1 MYFCVNLA
9 VFSENVIYYKN
20 FIVLYCK
27 NKHVYDIIKL
37 IYILFWQMI
46 IEYEVMRMKRIKSFF
61 KILGML
67 VLCASFTGC
76 GVNGNVD
83 DYAVNT
89 GYGDSDTVKSSSGV
103 SKDSI
108 KVGVI
113 HLSDPAEGSGYTYTH
128 DIGIMGMQQNLGL
141 SDSQIIRKINVND
154 SDKEATR
161 KAIKECIDE
170 GCNIIFST
178 SWGYMETTA
187 QMAEEYPDVYFSHGT
202 GYMSNGKNFN
212 NYFGRIYQPRYLSGI
227 VAGMNTKTNKIG
239 YVAAM
244 GSENSEVTGGI
255 DAFAL
260 GVYSVN
266 PSAQIYVKV
275 TNSWYDPE
283 AEKAAAST
291 LLDMNCDVITQHCD
305 TTYPQLLAQQK
316 NVYSIGYNSDMS
328 KDAPDACL
336 CSVIWNWSAYYTAAV
351 QSVIDGTWDG
361 SNYYGGMNENLVGIT
376 QLADF
381 CKSGTQQKVD
391 EAKKDII
398 SGKLGIFDGVIET
411 NTGTTVGESGKTLK
425 DSDITG
431 NINWYF
437 KTVTVVQ

>member
-1 MYFCVNLA
+1 
-9 VFSENVIYYKN
+9 
-20 FIVLYCK
+20 
-27 NKHVYDIIKL
+27 
-37 IYILFWQMI
+37 MI
-46 IEYEVMRMKRIKSFF
+46 IEYEVVRMKRIKSFF

-76 GVNGNVD
+76 GVNGNID

-275 TNSWYDPE
+275 TNSWYDPA

>member
-1 MYFCVNLA
+1 
-9 VFSENVIYYKN
+9 
-20 FIVLYCK
+20 
-27 NKHVYDIIKL
+27 
-37 IYILFWQMI
+37 
-46 IEYEVMRMKRIKSFF
+46 MKRIKSFF

-67 VLCASFTGC
+67 VLCVSFTGC
-76 GVNGNVD
+76 GMNGNID
-83 DYAVNT
+83 DYAVNA

-113 HLSDPAEGSGYTYTH
+113 HLSDPTEGSGYTYTH

-170 GCNIIFST
+170 SCNIIFST

-376 QLADF
+376 QLAYF

-411 NTGTTVGESGKTLK
+411 NTGTTVGENGKTLK

>member
-1 MYFCVNLA
+1 
-9 VFSENVIYYKN
+9 
-20 FIVLYCK
+20 
-27 NKHVYDIIKL
+27 
-37 IYILFWQMI
+37 
-46 IEYEVMRMKRIKSFF
+46 MKRIKSFF

-76 GVNGNVD
+76 GVNDNID

-275 TNSWYDPE
+275 TNSWYDPA

-291 LLDMNCDVITQHCD
+291 LLNMNCDVIAQHCD

-361 SNYYGGMNENLVGIT
+361 SNYYGGMNENIVGIT

>member
-1 MYFCVNLA
+1 
-9 VFSENVIYYKN
+9 
-20 FIVLYCK
+20 
-27 NKHVYDIIKL
+27 
-37 IYILFWQMI
+37 
-46 IEYEVMRMKRIKSFF
+46 MKRIKSFF

-67 VLCASFTGC
+67 VLCVSFTGC
-76 GVNGNVD
+76 GMNGNID
-83 DYAVNT
+83 DYAVNA

-113 HLSDPAEGSGYTYTH
+113 HLSDPTEGSGYTYTH

-328 KDAPDACL
+328 KDTPDACL

-376 QLADF
+376 QLAYF

-411 NTGTTVGESGKTLK
+411 NTGTTVGENGKTLK

>member
-1 MYFCVNLA
+1 
-9 VFSENVIYYKN
+9 
-20 FIVLYCK
+20 
-27 NKHVYDIIKL
+27 
-37 IYILFWQMI
+37 
-46 IEYEVMRMKRIKSFF
+46 MKRIKSFF

-76 GVNGNVD
+76 GMNGNID

-113 HLSDPAEGSGYTYTH
+113 HLSDPTEGSGYTYTH

-154 SDKEATR
+154 SDKDATR

-275 TNSWYDPE
+275 TNSWYDPA

-291 LLDMNCDVITQHCD
+291 LLNMNCDVIAQHCD

-361 SNYYGGMNENLVGIT
+361 SNYYGGMNENIVGIT

>member
-1 MYFCVNLA
+1 
-9 VFSENVIYYKN
+9 
-20 FIVLYCK
+20 
-27 NKHVYDIIKL
+27 
-37 IYILFWQMI
+37 MI
-46 IEYEVMRMKRIKSFF
+46 IEYEVMRMKKIKSFF
-61 KILGML
+61 KILGMF

-89 GYGDSDTVKSSSGV
+89 GDWDSDTVKSSSGV

-113 HLSDPAEGSGYTYTH
+113 HLSDPADGSGYTYTH

-154 SDKEATR
+154 SDKDATR

-275 TNSWYDPE
+275 TNSWYDPA

-291 LLDMNCDVITQHCD
+291 LLNMNCDVIAQHCD

-361 SNYYGGMNENLVGIT
+361 SNYYGGMNENIVGIT

-437 KTVTVVQ
+437 KTVTLVQ

>member
-1 MYFCVNLA
+1 
-9 VFSENVIYYKN
+9 
-20 FIVLYCK
+20 
-27 NKHVYDIIKL
+27 
-37 IYILFWQMI
+37 
-46 IEYEVMRMKRIKSFF
+46 MKRIKSFF
-61 KILGML
+61 KILGMF

-113 HLSDPAEGSGYTYTH
+113 HLSDPADGSGYTYTH

-154 SDKEATR
+154 SDKDATR

-275 TNSWYDPE
+275 TNSWYDPA

-291 LLDMNCDVITQHCD
+291 LLNMNCDVIAQHCD

-361 SNYYGGMNENLVGIT
+361 SNYYGGMNENIVGIT

-437 KTVTVVQ
+437 KTVTLVQ

>member
-1 MYFCVNLA
+1 
-9 VFSENVIYYKN
+9 
-20 FIVLYCK
+20 
-27 NKHVYDIIKL
+27 
-37 IYILFWQMI
+37 MI

-113 HLSDPAEGSGYTYTH
+113 HLSDPADGSGYTYTH

-154 SDKEATR
+154 SDKDATR

-275 TNSWYDPE
+275 TNSWYDPA
-283 AEKAAAST
+283 AEKAAASM
-291 LLDMNCDVITQHCD
+291 LLNMNCDVIAQHCD

-361 SNYYGGMNENLVGIT
+361 SNYYGGMNENIVGIT

>member
-1 MYFCVNLA
+1 
-9 VFSENVIYYKN
+9 
-20 FIVLYCK
+20 
-27 NKHVYDIIKL
+27 
-37 IYILFWQMI
+37 MI

-61 KILGML
+61 KILCML

-76 GVNGNVD
+76 GMNGNID
-83 DYAVNT
+83 DYAVNM

-113 HLSDPAEGSGYTYTH
+113 HLSDPADGSGYTYTH

-154 SDKEATR
+154 SDKDATR

-275 TNSWYDPE
+275 TNSWYDPA

-291 LLDMNCDVITQHCD
+291 LLNMNCDVIAQHCD

-361 SNYYGGMNENLVGIT
+361 SNYYGGMNENIVGIT

-437 KTVTVVQ
+437 KTVTLVQ

>member
-1 MYFCVNLA
+1 
-9 VFSENVIYYKN
+9 
-20 FIVLYCK
+20 
-27 NKHVYDIIKL
+27 
-37 IYILFWQMI
+37 
-46 IEYEVMRMKRIKSFF
+46 MKRIKSFF

-76 GVNGNVD
+76 GVNGNID

-275 TNSWYDPE
+275 TNSWYDPA

-291 LLDMNCDVITQHCD
+291 LLNMNCDVIAQHCD

-361 SNYYGGMNENLVGIT
+361 SNYYGGMNENIVGIT